1 MRIDM
6 SIPSSGIQ
14 RMILLKQNGNKKEPC
29 SIFFIRI
36 DFFIAII
43 RQVTGERKR
52 ERESSQVAFDKA
64 DFSVL
69 QYATVNIFTNS
80 ETNE

>member
-1 MRIDM
+1 
-6 SIPSSGIQ
+6 
-14 RMILLKQNGNKKEPC
+14 MILLKQNGNRKEPC

-36 DFFIAII
+36 DFFYCYNTTSEGRE
-43 RQVTGERKR
+43 RQREREKER

-64 DFSVL
+64 DLSVL
-69 QYATVNIFTNS
+69 QYATVNIFTNC